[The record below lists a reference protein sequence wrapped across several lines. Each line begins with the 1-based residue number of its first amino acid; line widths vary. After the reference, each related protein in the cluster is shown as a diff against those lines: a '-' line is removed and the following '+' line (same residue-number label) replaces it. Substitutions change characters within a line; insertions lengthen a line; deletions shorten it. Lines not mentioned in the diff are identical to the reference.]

1 MRGRMSHRF
10 TIRDLAGEFDITPRT
25 LRFYEEKGLLTP
37 EREGQ
42 NRIYDSADRTRLRL
56 ILRGRKLGF
65 TLQESA
71 DLIGMYDPASDNLKQ
86 LEALAAKIRER
97 RDQLEQQRHEL
108 ERMIGDV
115 AEWQERTE
123 REINQLRHTS
133 DQHHNQEAPS

>member
-1 MRGRMSHRF
+1 MSHRF